1 MNETPGTMRISRA
14 GTRPISTA
22 TAQTMNLRTM
32 NLIHTKPIR
41 AKRRTATAAML
52 DGRII
57 TTPEMRSAT
66 AAAIRH
72 PAEITA
78 PAQDRVKEQ
87 PKTSRAHPGGHRV
100 KDKRNELLLIR
111 AVRTAFLIYLT
122 KIGSGLNY
130 MFTERSKAGN

>member
-1 MNETPGTMRISRA
+1 MKETPGTMRTSRA

-22 TAQTMNLRTM
+22 TVQTMNLRTT
-32 NLIHTKPIR
+32 NLIHTKPTR
-41 AKRRTATAAML
+41 ARLRTATVAMP
-52 DGRII
+52 DGRIT

-72 PAEITA
+72 PAGITA

-87 PKTSRAHPGGHRV
+87 PKTSPAHPDGHRV
-100 KDKRNELLLIR
+100 KGKRNELLIR

-122 KIGSGLNY
+122 KIASDLNY